1 MEFSKCFDILQSRRT
16 SAGTESAS
24 SPSLHSCGCEATLSA
39 LSPSS
44 SESKVLVTMDLEQFQ
59 NKTIFELITIFQ
71 RLQEERV
78 IVRLTPHFLSLSLSS
93 ASLLTLTLSFLA
105 DLSTI

>member
-1 MEFSKCFDILQSRRT
+1 
-16 SAGTESAS
+16 
-24 SPSLHSCGCEATLSA
+24 
-39 LSPSS
+39 
-44 SESKVLVTMDLEQFQ
+44 MDLEQFQ